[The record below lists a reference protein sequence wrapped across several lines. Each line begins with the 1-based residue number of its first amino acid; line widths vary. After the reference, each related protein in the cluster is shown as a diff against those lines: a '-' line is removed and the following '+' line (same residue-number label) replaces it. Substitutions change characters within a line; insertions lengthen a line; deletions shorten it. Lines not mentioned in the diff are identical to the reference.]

1 MRIFRRNFLV
11 MLIAIKF
18 RVKFTKMG
26 KDRDQ
31 RVKRDARKMI
41 GLIVPS
47 LEKATKNRAAHMLK
61 RFLFLHNINR
71 QVKDGVIETVKQIRN
86 IQRKF
91 RKRKEI
97 LKNR

>member
-1 MRIFRRNFLV
+1 M
-11 MLIAIKF
+11 
-18 RVKFTKMG
+18 
-26 KDRDQ
+26 
-31 RVKRDARKMI
+31 
-41 GLIVPS
+41 
-47 LEKATKNRAAHMLK
+47 
-61 RFLFLHNINR
+61 NR